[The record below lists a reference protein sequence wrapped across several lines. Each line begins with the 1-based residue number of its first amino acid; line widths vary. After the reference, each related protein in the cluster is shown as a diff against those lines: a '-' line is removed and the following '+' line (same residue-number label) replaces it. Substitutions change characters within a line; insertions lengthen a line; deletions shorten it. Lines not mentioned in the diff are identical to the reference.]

1 MERHSLRKVDKT
13 VTKDNLIFAAFG
25 LMLGFVTAWLMFEK
39 VTSRQPARAVPGQT
53 AAMSTPAAPSGG
65 QQQGAPPS
73 PNSGV
78 PLDLSRLEQL
88 QQQVQ
93 ANPDNPELIL
103 ALAHESY
110 DIAQQVPNPAGS
122 RPLWTQARDLYSR
135 YIQLRPDDPD
145 MANVLSDLGV
155 TYQELQEYDQA
166 LEIFR
171 RVQAMAPDHW
181 QSLYNQVVVLA
192 FNKKQLDEATK
203 VLAELQR
210 VQPNNPDVA
219 RLAAAVEEQRN
230 AA

>member
-1 MERHSLRKVDKT
+1 M
-13 VTKDNLIFAAFG
+13 TKDNLIFAAFG
-25 LMLGFVTAWLMFEK
+25 LMLGFVAAWLMFEK
-39 VTSRQPARAVPGQT
+39 VTMLQPARAVPGQT
-53 AAMSTPAAPSGG
+53 AAVAAPAAPAAGS
-65 QQQGAPPS
+65 GAPGAPS
-73 PNSGV
+73 SGA
-78 PLDLSRLEQL
+78 PIDMSRLEQL

-93 ANPDNPELIL
+93 ANPDNPDMIL
-103 ALAHESY
+103 ALAHETY

-122 RPLWTQARDLYSR
+122 RPLWMQARDLYGR
-135 YIQLRPDDPD
+135 YVELRPDDPNLP
-145 MANVLSDLGV
+145 NVLSDLGV
-155 TYQELQEYDQA
+155 SYQELGEFDEA

-192 FNKKQLDEATK
+192 FSKKEIDEATR
-203 VLAELQR
+203 VLEELQR

>member
-1 MERHSLRKVDKT
+1 M
-13 VTKDNLIFAAFG
+13 TKDNLIFAAFG

-39 VTSRQPARAVPGQT
+39 VAMRQPPRAVPGQ
-53 AAMSTPAAPSGG
+53 ASVGAAPTAPPAGG
-65 QQQGAPPS
+65 MPGAGAPGGAS
-73 PNSGV
+73 SGV
-78 PLDLSRLEQL
+78 PLDMSRLEQL

-93 ANPDNPELIL
+93 ANPDNPDMIL

-122 RPLWTQARDLYSR
+122 RPLWVQARDLYTR
-135 YIQLRPDDPD
+135 YVELRPDDP
-145 MANVLSDLGV
+145 NLPNILSDLGV
-155 TYQELQEYDQA
+155 SYQELGEFDQA

-192 FNKKQLDEATK
+192 FSKKEIDEARK

>member
-1 MERHSLRKVDKT
+1 M
-13 VTKDNLIFAAFG
+13 TKDNLIFAAFG

-39 VTSRQPARAVPGQT
+39 VTLRQPARAVPGQVAAT
-53 AAMSTPAAPSGG
+53 APTAPPAGAAPS
-65 QQQGAPPS
+65 
-73 PNSGV
+73 SGV
-78 PLDLSRLEQL
+78 PLDLSKMEQLEQQL
-88 QQQVQ
+88 Q
-93 ANPDNPELIL
+93 ADPDNPDLML
-103 ALAHESY
+103 ALAHEAY

-122 RPLWTQARDLYSR
+122 RPLWARARDLYTR
-135 YIQLRPDDPD
+135 YVELRPNDPD
-145 MANVLSDLGV
+145 MPDVLSDLGV
-155 TYQELQEYDQA
+155 TYQELGEFDQA

-192 FNKKQLDEATK
+192 FSKKEIDEAKK

-219 RLAAAVEEQRN
+219 RLAAAVEQQRN

>member
-1 MERHSLRKVDKT
+1 M
-13 VTKDNLIFAAFG
+13 TKDNLIFAAFG
-25 LMLGFVTAWLMFEK
+25 LLLGFVTGWFMFEK
-39 VTSRQPARAVPGQT
+39 VATLQPVRAIPGQ
-53 AAMSTPAAPSGG
+53 AAAGAPAAPAAPGAGMPGAGPTSS
-65 QQQGAPPS
+65 GAP
-73 PNSGV
+73 
-78 PLDLSRLEQL
+78 LDMSRLEQL

-93 ANPDNPELIL
+93 ANPDNPDMIL
-103 ALAHESY
+103 ALAHETY

-122 RPLWTQARDLYSR
+122 RPLWTQARDLYAR
-135 YIQLRPDDPD
+135 YVELRPGDPN

-155 TYQELQEYDQA
+155 TYQELGEFDQA

-171 RVQAMAPDHW
+171 RVQSMAPDHW

-192 FNKKQLDEATK
+192 FSKKEIDEARK